1 MSFLASLAQQL
12 LTTYGT
18 NLSQVTVVFPNKRA
32 SLFLNE
38 ELARLSDSPIWA
50 PAYTTISDLFRSLSS
65 REVADPIKLICD
77 LHKSFVQCTGIDES
91 LDHFYG
97 WGQILLAD
105 FDDVDKHL
113 APADKVFANLRD
125 LHELDDDSYLT
136 QEQRDIIRKFFSHFN
151 EDHTTELKQRFL
163 SLWSHLYDIYLDFNA
178 RLVSQNLAYEGSLYR
193 QIIENLRGNE
203 VEDCVIPFKN
213 VLARRSSS
221 CGMFFERNNTV
232 LLSPAKYVFAGFN
245 LLHPVEQALI
255 DALGDKAQVIHDTDE
270 ETPKD
275 VSIISA
281 TTNDIQARYIAT
293 WLKEKDRIAAGS
305 KTAIVLAD
313 ESLLQT
319 VIHCLPPEVTKVN
332 ITTGYPL
339 SQTAA
344 AQGGAR
350 THGEGELQTPAS
362 VESPLEQEAQFQMY
376 TIQNRLQTLVE
387 SGDLDVSDAT
397 LQRLMT
403 QIIASTSIPFHG
415 EPIEGIQIMGV
426 LETRNLDFD
435 HVLLLSCNEGNLPK
449 GVNDTSFIPYSIR
462 KAYGLTTI
470 DHKVSIYHNYFRRLL
485 QRAGD
490 VTLLYN
496 NATNDGKTG
505 EMSRFML
512 QMMVEGRHP
521 ITFKTLQAGQTPVLR
536 NPQPVEKTEAVMQ
549 KLQSIDTLS
558 PSALSRY
565 LRCPLQFFYH
575 YIAGLD
581 EYEEEDERIDNRL
594 FGNIFHKAAQILY
607 TPLTGDRAFSKEM
620 FCSLNDVD
628 IARAVDQAIKIELFH
643 IEDPMAKMPP
653 LNGLQLINREVI
665 IRYLHQL
672 LELDRQFAPFTIL
685 ALETSL
691 VSGQFLPFEKFLR
704 PFGSKRQSRALAR
717 RASSCGMF
725 SERKDLSTVK
735 VGGVVDRIDL
745 ITLPDGTERIRIIDY
760 KTGSGR
766 LKPLP
771 DVAAIFDPANIKL
784 HSDYYLQSILY
795 SCLLQEKTILN
806 QKEEQNLSFESN
818 PHEEVFRDC
827 KIFGTNI
834 ESQIEQQSEER
845 NTKCCL
851 SEASSLSGSENITV
865 GLRDRTLEKGR
876 SCSSSVE
883 EPHKTMP
890 PVSPCLLFIQHAG
903 VDDYDPTLI
912 IGQAPVT
919 DVREIKDEFMERL
932 NKLIEEIF
940 DPAIP
945 FTPTEEGTRC
955 KSCPFSSICGI

>member
-178 RLVSQNLAYEGSLYR
+178 RLTSQNLAYEGSLYR
-193 QIIENLRGNE
+193 QVIENLRGNE
-203 VEDCVIPFKN
+203 VEDSVIPFKN

-344 AQGGAR
+344 ACCLSVASSSNGSENITVGLRDR
-350 THGEGELQTPAS
+350 TFLKQSSSSPWATD
-362 VESPLEQEAQFQMY
+362 SPLEAEAQFQMY
-376 TIQNRLQTLVE
+376 TIQNRLQALVE

-685 ALETSL
+685 ALET
-691 VSGQFLPFEKFLR
+691 PIR
-704 PFGSKRQSRALAR
+704 SK
-717 RASSCGMF
+717 C
-725 SERKDLSTVK
+725 STVK

-745 ITLPDGTERIRIIDY
+745 ITLPDGTERIRIITLPDGTERIRIIDY

-795 SCLLQEKTILN
+795 SCLLDNSAFLN
-806 QKEEQNLSFESN
+806 QREACVVPLKKHSARGGTTSQD
-818 PHEEVFRDC
+818 VF
-827 KIFGTNI
+827 
-834 ESQIEQQSEER
+834 ER
-845 NTKCCL
+845 NYT
-851 SEASSLSGSENITV
+851 GQPI
-865 GLRDRTLEKGR
+865 
-876 SCSSSVE
+876 
-883 EPHKTMP
+883 
-890 PVSPCLLFIQHAG
+890 SPCLLFIQHAG
-903 VDDYDPTLI
+903 VEDYDPTLI

>member
-178 RLVSQNLAYEGSLYR
+178 RLTSQNLAYEGSLYR
-193 QIIENLRGNE
+193 QVIENLRGNE
-203 VEDCVIPFKN
+203 VEDSVIPFKN
-213 VLARRSSS
+213 VLARRFSS

-350 THGEGELQTPAS
+350 THGEGEFQTPAI

-376 TIQNRLQTLVE
+376 TIQNRLQALVE

-536 NPQPVEKTEAVMQ
+536 NPLPVEKTEAVMQ

-607 TPLTGDRAFSKEM
+607 TSSVDRPITKDFLDALLKANVE
-620 FCSLNDVD
+620 

-685 ALETSL
+685 ALET
-691 VSGQFLPFEKFLR
+691 PIR
-704 PFGSKRQSRALAR
+704 SK
-717 RASSCGMF
+717 C
-725 SERKDLSTVK
+725 STVK

-795 SCLLQEKTILN
+795 SCLLDNSAFLN
-806 QKEEQNLSFESN
+806 QREACVVPLKKHSARGGTTSQD
-818 PHEEVFRDC
+818 VF
-827 KIFGTNI
+827 
-834 ESQIEQQSEER
+834 ER
-845 NTKCCL
+845 NYT
-851 SEASSLSGSENITV
+851 GQPI
-865 GLRDRTLEKGR
+865 
-876 SCSSSVE
+876 
-883 EPHKTMP
+883 
-890 PVSPCLLFIQHAG
+890 SPCLLFIQHAG

-955 KSCPFSSICGI
+955 KSCPFFSLCGI

>member
-1 MSFLASLAQQL
+1 MSFLSTLAQQL

-77 LHKSFVQCTGIDES
+77 LHKSFVHCTGIDES

-136 QEQRDIIRKFFSHFN
+136 QEQRDIIRKFFSNFN
-151 EDHTTELKQRFL
+151 ESHTTELKQRFL

-178 RLVSQNLAYEGSLYR
+178 RLTSQNLAYEGSLYR
-193 QIIENLRGNE
+193 QVIENLRGNE

-245 LLHPVEQALI
+245 LLHPVEQVLI
-255 DALGDKAQVIHDTDE
+255 DLLGESATVIHDTDE

-344 AQGGAR
+344 AQGK
-350 THGEGELQTPAS
+350 LQSPAS
-362 VESPLEQEAQFQMY
+362 RESPLEQEAQFQMY
-376 TIQNRLQTLVE
+376 TIMNRLQALVE

-397 LQRLMT
+397 LRRLMT

-426 LETRNLDFD
+426 LETRNLDFN
-435 HVLLLSCNEGNLPK
+435 HVLLFSCNEGNLPK

-470 DHKVSIYHNYFRRLL
+470 DHKVSIYYNYFRRLL
-485 QRAGD
+485 QRADD

-512 QMMVEGRHP
+512 QLMVEGRHP

-565 LRCPLQFFYH
+565 LRCPLHFFYH
-575 YIAGLD
+575 YIAGLE

-607 TPLTGDRAFSKEM
+607 TSLSQISPDTLDALLKSKVE
-620 FCSLNDVD
+620 

-643 IEDPMAKMPP
+643 MEDPMAKMPP

-672 LELDRQFAPFTIL
+672 LALDRQFAPFTIL
-685 ALETSL
+685 ALEQPIYT
-691 VSGQFLPFEKFLR
+691 GA
-704 PFGSKRQSRALAR
+704 SKRVLDTSIRI
-717 RASSCGMF
+717 
-725 SERKDLSTVK
+725 
-735 VGGVVDRIDL
+735 GGIVDRIDL
-745 ITLPDGTERIRIIDY
+745 ITLPDGTERIRVIDY

-771 DVAAIFDPANIKL
+771 DVAAIFDPANIKF

-795 SCLLQEKTILN
+795 SCLLDNSAFLN
-806 QKEEQNLSFESN
+806 QREACVVPLKKHSARGGTTSQDVFE
-818 PHEEVFRDC
+818 RDYT
-827 KIFGTNI
+827 G
-834 ESQIEQQSEER
+834 Q
-845 NTKCCL
+845 
-851 SEASSLSGSENITV
+851 
-865 GLRDRTLEKGR
+865 
-876 SCSSSVE
+876 
-883 EPHKTMP
+883 

-903 VDDYDPTLI
+903 ADNYDPTLI
-912 IGQAPVT
+912 IGQAPIT

-932 NKLIEEIF
+932 NNLISEIF

-955 KSCPFSSICGI
+955 KSCPFYALCGL